1 MYVQFEEKQKA
12 KKYIFLHNYL
22 FQECPKY
29 GILYTTE
36 EIRISL
42 STCCVPELCLTFC
55 ANVIRALT
63 RGSQISFVSPAL
75 SATEKIRT
83 ALSTCCVPEFNPSK
97 EQRVENITCCTEF
110 AFIKFEA
117 LFYTQHLFFRTLHI

>member
-29 GILYTTE
+29 GILYT
-36 EIRISL
+36 
-42 STCCVPELCLTFC
+42 
-55 ANVIRALT
+55 
-63 RGSQISFVSPAL
+63 
-75 SATEKIRT
+75 TEKIRT

-117 LFYTQHLFFRTLHI
+117 LFYTQHLLFRTLHI